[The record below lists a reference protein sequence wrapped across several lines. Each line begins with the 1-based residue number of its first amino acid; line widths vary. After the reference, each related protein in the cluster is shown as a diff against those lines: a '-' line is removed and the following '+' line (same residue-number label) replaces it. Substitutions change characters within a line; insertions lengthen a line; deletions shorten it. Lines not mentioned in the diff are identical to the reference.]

1 MWGKQRIDAMA
12 CYSREYRLI
21 SARAVR
27 AILQTHAG
35 TGKPISVSI
44 R

>member
-21 SARAVR
+21 SAHAVR
-27 AILQTHAG
+27 AILQTPDG
-35 TGKPISVSI
+35 TGKSNCVLI